1 MYYSPTKKDVS
12 SRGQGCA
19 LSGSSTFNTMS
30 PSTIILQ
37 HISYVQDKMDVA
49 DTPERWNALL
59 ENIVLLHDVL
69 EIVSNFEAKLID
81 DLDVD

>member
-1 MYYSPTKKDVS
+1 
-12 SRGQGCA
+12 
-19 LSGSSTFNTMS
+19 MS
-30 PSTIILQ
+30 PSTVILQ
-37 HISYVQDKMDVA
+37 HISHVQDKMDVA

-59 ENIVLLHDVL
+59 ENVVRLHDVL

>member
-1 MYYSPTKKDVS
+1 
-12 SRGQGCA
+12 
-19 LSGSSTFNTMS
+19 MS
-30 PSTIILQ
+30 PSTVILQ
-37 HISYVQDKMDVA
+37 HISHVQDKMDVA
-49 DTPERWNALL
+49 ETPERWNALL